1 MARLIKVKGSLPE
14 PPAERKIL
22 KAPKAKLPPGSVT
35 YRASNPKAKYIQPPF
50 LRQQGRTK
58 NEKLYYGNRSPKEK
72 DVDFL
77 SKYLL
82 QSVDRSKATD
92 VGVERAIAVM
102 VSAI

>member
-1 MARLIKVKGSLPE
+1 ME
-14 PPAERKIL
+14 
-22 KAPKAKLPPGSVT
+22 T
-35 YRASNPKAKYIQPPF
+35 W
-50 LRQQGRTK
+50 
-58 NEKLYYGNRSPKEK
+58 

-102 VSAI
+102 KWWLVLLSRRFWPASEYIEEEDFVSSQRDPVGEAWWDAFRRVKDGMDAIARRKFAGRLCLR